1 MKKMI
6 VLTLLSLVFGVG
18 IAAAQTEEDAAV
30 MEGEMTSKVFQSQKM
45 TTQVKTKNII
55 AKMVLKKVLKKY
67 TEDNPALYNG
77 SYNSTTIYKGK
88 KIRVNATYN
97 NSVTL
102 TLPEGDKTKSITYF
116 PYIKKGYYQLLDIA
130 ASKQQLEEMRKGEVE
145 KTGETMEILGRKC
158 NVYKVKYVMKQDTLG
173 TISTTN
179 IHNDYAICE
188 ECPADQEYVPDV
200 KGAPLK
206 FTLNTVSQTDN
217 EMLNFDLR
225 LSVSTLA
232 TEIKER
238 AVDDSEFEVPSDIKL
253 IDGNNDPQK
262 MLKIMTE
269 NYEYM
274 KKKDMWIDPK
284 INEDKIYDNLSE
296 DWDY

>member
-130 ASKQQLEEMRKGEVE
+130 ASKQQLEEMRKGEV
-145 KTGETMEILGRKC
+145 
-158 NVYKVKYVMKQDTLG
+158 
-173 TISTTN
+173 
-179 IHNDYAICE
+179 
-188 ECPADQEYVPDV
+188 
-200 KGAPLK
+200 
-206 FTLNTVSQTDN
+206 
-217 EMLNFDLR
+217 
-225 LSVSTLA
+225 
-232 TEIKER
+232 
-238 AVDDSEFEVPSDIKL
+238 
-253 IDGNNDPQK
+253 
-262 MLKIMTE
+262 
-269 NYEYM
+269 
-274 KKKDMWIDPK
+274 
-284 INEDKIYDNLSE
+284 
-296 DWDY
+296 

>member
-6 VLTLLSLVFGVG
+6 ALTLLSLVFGVG
-18 IAAAQTEEDAAV
+18 IVAAQTEENEAV
-30 MEGEMTSKVFQSQKM
+30 MEGEMTAKVFQSQKM

-77 SYNSTTIYKGK
+77 SYHATTIYKGK
-88 KIRVNATYN
+88 KIKVSATYN

-116 PYIKKGYYQLLDIA
+116 PYIKKGYYQLLDVA

-173 TISTTN
+173 TVSTTN

-206 FTLNTVSQTDN
+206 FTMNTVSQSDS
-217 EMLNFDLR
+217 EMLNMDLR
-225 LSVSTLA
+225 LSISTLA

-253 IDGNNDPQK
+253 IDGNKDPKK

-274 KKKDMWIDPK
+274 KKKDMWADPK

>member
-1 MKKMI
+1 MFL
-6 VLTLLSLVFGVG
+6 LTLLSLVFGVG
-18 IAAAQTEEDAAV
+18 FAAAQAEEDAAV

-67 TEDNPALYNG
+67 TEDNPALFNG
-77 SYNSTTIYKGK
+77 SYTATTIYKGK
-88 KIRVNATYN
+88 KTKVNATYN

-116 PYIKKGYYQLLDIA
+116 PYIKKGYYQLLDVA

-173 TISTTN
+173 TVSTTN

-206 FTLNTVSQTDN
+206 FTMNTVSQTDN

-238 AVDDSEFEVPSDIKL
+238 TVDDSEFEVPSDIKL
-253 IDGNNDPQK
+253 IDGNKDPKK